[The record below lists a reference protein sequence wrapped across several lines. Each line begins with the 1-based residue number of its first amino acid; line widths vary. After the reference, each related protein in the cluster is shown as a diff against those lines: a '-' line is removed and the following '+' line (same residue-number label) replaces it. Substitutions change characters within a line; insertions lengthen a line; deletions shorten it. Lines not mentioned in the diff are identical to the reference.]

1 MSLSQITKKITQT
14 GMRQRAGRRIIK
26 PALVT
31 AACASLLLSPL
42 SFADEPVTWFGDTA
56 DGEWL
61 AGIKLG
67 VAQPDLSGYD
77 NATMGTL
84 VVGYQFARPIG
95 DRGTSSVEMEVGFS
109 NTPDIQVN
117 GVNGAAEYDLH
128 TFGVFFNYRSPGT
141 VYFKGKLGVVDSNID
156 TRYPDGSKAREKLND
171 TAIAFGLGAGVRLG
185 GSDGRTTIEAEWVSA
200 SGDNDINYYNLG
212 GTIEF

>member
-1 MSLSQITKKITQT
+1 MSFSRKQNKSPKT
-14 GMRQRAGRRIIK
+14 GICSLCNTMLMTVASAG
-26 PALVT
+26 LF
-31 AACASLLLSPL
+31 LSPL
-42 SFADEPVTWFGDTA
+42 SFADEPMTWFGETA
-56 DGEWL
+56 EGEWL
-61 AGIKLG
+61 AGVKLG
-67 VAQPDLSGYD
+67 VAQPDLDGYD

-84 VVGYQFARPIG
+84 VVGYQFARPAG
-95 DRGTSSVEMEVGFS
+95 DRGTSSIEMEVGFS

-141 VYFKGKLGVVDSNID
+141 VYFKGKLGVIDSNID
-156 TRYPDGSKAREKLND
+156 TRYPDGSKALEKLND

-185 GSDGRTTIEAEWVSA
+185 GNDGRTTLEAEWVSA